1 MYSVTLCRMPNL
13 HSLSGARSPM
23 SPPPY
28 FEDFLEAASPFVGI
42 LYFLWKYGG
51 FRFSVTFSRWQPQVY
66 DNIINLTFPCVSG
79 LNDLL
84 IQAIDMSYQL
94 DIYMILQI
102 IYIYIPLKT
111 KLECGFG
118 FAWWWPVWPP
128 PRQSHSNW
136 GNTCKYAETQLE
148 CGAKIGKKM

>member
-1 MYSVTLCRMPNL
+1 
-13 HSLSGARSPM
+13 M

-102 IYIYIPLKT
+102 IYIYIYTVKNKVRMRFWLRVMVARLAPPHGSRILT
-111 KLECGFG
+111 EET
-118 FAWWWPVWPP
+118 PVNM
-128 PRQSHSNW
+128 QKHS
-136 GNTCKYAETQLE
+136 
-148 CGAKIGKKM
+148 